1 MQKKRLLAFLLVL
14 ASLFSF
20 AGCGAGAP
28 AETTADTAA
37 TDAKSALTAEEQKIL
52 SDRRDLAEA
61 YMRKMATVL
70 WRASEAISY
79 FRSVRDN
86 STTKMNIV
94 AGRVYRGIPYSY
106 AGSSDATFMD
116 VLKDPDAN
124 GVYRIETIQGDPKY
138 PAEFAFGALGNDC
151 SGAVEQAWS
160 QFGASITFSSTK
172 TMASD
177 NGFLPVGEYWTRP
190 DDITSS
196 GTICSTN
203 GKPVMYAAYA
213 QLQKADA
220 LVRRAESSGHT
231 IMVSKIDVVYTADG
245 AVNGVDSTVT
255 VIEQTSSLQ
264 KAERCQFD
272 ETIGEDIY
280 PIYKLDQVYSFAEL
294 YNEGYLPITCKEL
307 IDPDPVAEPE
317 IKDSLTEFN
326 KDTILTGTISCNWAI
341 DKVTVV
347 ISDGS
352 GKEVQR
358 ASVVSARG
366 SVYSFDVADRFAD
379 TNPLKKC
386 VIGSVDV
393 TKLEAGQYRCVV
405 LCRLTTGA
413 EHTVR
418 DFTFTV

>member
-1 MQKKRLLAFLLVL
+1 MLSKRILSILLALAALVSL
-14 ASLFSF
+14 AS
-20 AGCGAGAP
+20 CGAGAP
-28 AETTADTAA
+28 AETTAGTAA
-37 TDAKSALTAEEQKIL
+37 TDAADTLTAEEQKIL

-70 WRASEAISY
+70 WRASESISY
-79 FRSVRDN
+79 YRSIKDT
-86 STTKMNIV
+86 STTMLNIV

-116 VLKDPDAN
+116 ILSNPDEN
-124 GVYRIETIQGDPKY
+124 GVYQIDAIQGDPKY
-138 PAEFAFGALGNDC
+138 PADFAFGVYGNDC
-151 SGAVEQAWS
+151 SGAVQQAWS
-160 QFGASITFSSTK
+160 QFGAKITFSSTK

-177 NGFLPVGEYWTRP
+177 NGFLPVGEYWTKP
-190 DDITSS
+190 DDITNS
-196 GTICSTN
+196 GVICSTN

-231 IMVSKIDVVYTADG
+231 IMVSKIDVVHTADG

-255 VIEQTSSLQ
+255 VIEQTSGLQ
-264 KAERCQFD
+264 KTERCQFD

-307 IDPDPVAEPE
+307 IDPAPVAEPE

-347 ISDGS
+347 ISDAG
-352 GKEVQR
+352 GNEVQR
-358 ASVVSARG
+358 SSVIALRG
-366 SVYSFDVADRFAD
+366 ANYSFDMAGRFAD
-379 TNPLKKC
+379 IYPMKKH

-393 TKLEAGQYRCVV
+393 SKLAAGEYRCVV
-405 LCRLTTGA
+405 YCRLTTGA

-418 DFTFTV
+418 DFTFTI